1 MKFLTSSHLK
11 LLAII
16 SMLVDHTAGMLLRG
30 NEMMDYALLTI
41 GDHRL
46 TLYFMMKAFGRIAF
60 PIFSF
65 LIVEGFF
72 HTRNKTNYGRNLFIF
87 ALLSE
92 IPWNLIHGNSLLYP
106 TQNVFFTLLLGYL
119 GIYVVELFKNDSKRI
134 AFLLVGLFIISI
146 FLRADYGCRGF
157 GFILLLYMLRS
168 NKVIMSVVGACLLP
182 STWIGGMAFIPIS
195 KYNGKRG
202 FIQGPFWKYAFYAFY
217 PTHIFLLWLIRQY
230 VL

>member
-87 ALLSE
+87 AL
-92 IPWNLIHGNSLLYP
+92 NFN
-106 TQNVFFTLLLGYL
+106 
-119 GIYVVELFKNDSKRI
+119 RI
-134 AFLLVGLFIISI
+134 
-146 FLRADYGCRGF
+146 
-157 GFILLLYMLRS
+157 
-168 NKVIMSVVGACLLP
+168 KE
-182 STWIGGMAFIPIS
+182 
-195 KYNGKRG
+195 KRG
-202 FIQGPFWKYAFYAFY
+202 VF
-217 PTHIFLLWLIRQY
+217 
-230 VL
+230 